1 MRPVQAVLL
10 STAVVFRSLKHKS
23 LSPSG
28 ALAAAVV
35 GLGTFSNDLAMFTVA
50 LLAFFLSSSKLTKFK
65 SKRKQALDAHYVEG
79 GQRDLYQ
86 VFSNGLTGTLI
97 SLAYTYYFDR
107 VPGVPF
113 FNLSNQWARTLVL
126 MYVTHYAC
134 CNGDTWASELGVL
147 HKQWPLLITT
157 LCRVPPGTNGGVS
170 STGLLASLG
179 GGAVI
184 GWFAAFSLWVQ
195 FWYRQWDADGLTLEY
210 GFPWLVVVT
219 GALGGLLGSLVDSL
233 LGAVLQS
240 SYVTPEGKVS
250 NERRSAKD
258 KLITGYNVLS
268 NNQVNFIASLATALL
283 VGWFS

>member
-1 MRPVQAVLL
+1 MRPVQAVFI
-10 STAVVFRSLKHKS
+10 TAAVVLRSLKHKS

-35 GLGTFSNDLAMFTVA
+35 GLGTFSNDVAMFTVT
-50 LLAFFLSSSKLTKFK
+50 LLAFFLSSSKLTKLK
-65 SKRKQALDAHYVEG
+65 SKRKQALDAHYAEG

-86 VFSNGLTGTLI
+86 VFSNGLTGTLL
-97 SLAYTYYFDR
+97 SLVYTYYFDGAS
-107 VPGVPF
+107 GVPF
-113 FNLSNQWARTLVL
+113 FDLNSPWARTLVL

-147 HKQWPLLITT
+147 HKQWPVLITT
-157 LCRVPPGTNGGVS
+157 LHRVPPGTNGGIS

-195 FWYRQWDADGLTLEY
+195 FWYRQWDAEGSTLVH
-210 GFPWLVVVT
+210 GFPWFVVAT
-219 GALGGLLGSLVDSL
+219 GALGGLLGSLVDSV

-240 SYVTPEGKVS
+240 SYLTPEAKVS
-250 NERRSAKD
+250 NERRSAQD

-268 NNQVNFIASLATALL
+268 NNQVNFIASLSTALL
-283 VGWFS
+283 VGWIS